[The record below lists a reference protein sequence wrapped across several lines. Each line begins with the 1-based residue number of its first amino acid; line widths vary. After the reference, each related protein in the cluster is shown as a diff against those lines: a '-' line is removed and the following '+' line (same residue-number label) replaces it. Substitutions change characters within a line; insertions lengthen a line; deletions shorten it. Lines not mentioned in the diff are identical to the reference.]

1 MQLRPA
7 YLVSIV
13 GEVCDKGEPSI
24 GLAVVEVAV
33 AVECVVS
40 SPVILCL
47 IPL

>member
-24 GLAVVEVAV
+24 GLAVAKV